1 MSVNLLVLYDDFKQ
15 QWSLLYRN
23 VFYQLGYWCGY
34 IYMLQGLFMFLNNN
48 CCSNKKCCQT
58 VDMFFMFCLRD
69 SKEKISAND
78 IESN

>member
-1 MSVNLLVLYDDFKQ
+1 MTLNNNGVTTMESALPQCILSARILVWIDT
-15 QWSLLYRN
+15 
-23 VFYQLGYWCGY
+23 V
-34 IYMLQGLFMFLNNN
+34 YMLQGLFMFLNNN

-58 VDMFFMFCLRD
+58 VDLFFMFCLRD

>member
-1 MSVNLLVLYDDFKQ
+1 MSVNLLALYDDFKQ
-15 QWSLLYRN
+15 QWSSALLQCILSARILVWIDIHAPRAVH
-23 VFYQLGYWCGY
+23 VFK
-34 IYMLQGLFMFLNNN
+34 NN

-58 VDMFFMFCLRD
+58 VDLFFMFCLRD